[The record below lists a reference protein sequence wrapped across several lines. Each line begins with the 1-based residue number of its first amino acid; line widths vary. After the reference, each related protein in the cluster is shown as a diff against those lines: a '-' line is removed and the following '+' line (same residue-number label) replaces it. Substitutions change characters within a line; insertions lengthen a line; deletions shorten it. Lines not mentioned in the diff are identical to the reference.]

1 MSKIM
6 CIWVKLLENSLTLL
20 YNINEVEKMKI
31 LTVNAGSSSL
41 KFALFELPE
50 KKELISGYFEKI
62 GIGNSFYTIKLNGEK
77 LKREVDLKD
86 HSVAVKYL
94 IQELLDNKVID
105 SLDDIDGVGHRVVH
119 GGKKFAESSIINDE
133 FIAAVEE
140 CSEFAPLHN
149 PANLVGIRAFMEAMP
164 NTPQIG
170 VFDTAFHQTMKET
183 EYLYAVP
190 YEWEEKYGIRK
201 YGFHGTSH
209 RYVYKTISEYLGRDD
224 LKVINCHIGNGASI
238 CAIDA
243 GKVVD
248 TSMGFTPLT
257 GLIMGTRSGDVD
269 PSIIPFVMK
278 KEGKTC
284 EQVID
289 DLNKKS
295 GLLGISGVSSDSRDI
310 EDGIANGNERCQL
323 AQNMLAQRV
332 ANYIA
337 MYNNLL
343 GGADVI
349 TFTAGLGENSIMT
362 RENVVERIAS
372 LGVTIDKT
380 ANDVRGKFTLISDSA
395 SKIPVYIVPTNE
407 ELMIATDT
415 YELIK

>member
-1 MSKIM
+1 M
-6 CIWVKLLENSLTLL
+6 
-20 YNINEVEKMKI
+20 YNISEVKEMKI

-41 KFALFELPE
+41 RFALFELPE
-50 KKELISGYFEKI
+50 NKELISGYFEKI

-94 IQELLDNKVID
+94 IQELIDNKVIS
-105 SLDDIDGVGHRVVH
+105 SLDDLDGVGHRVVH
-119 GGKKFAESSIINDE
+119 GGKKFSKSCLINDE
-133 FIAAVEE
+133 FIEAVEE

-149 PANLVGIRAFMEAMP
+149 PANLIGIRAFMDAMP
-164 NTPQIG
+164 STPQVG
-170 VFDTAFHQTMKET
+170 VFDTAFHSTMAET

-190 YEWEEKYGIRK
+190 YEWNEKYGIRK

-209 RYVYKTISEYLGRDD
+209 RYVNKTISEHLGRND
-224 LKVINCHIGNGASI
+224 LKVINCHIGNGSSL

-257 GLIMGTRSGDVD
+257 GTIMGTRSGDVD

-295 GLLGISGVSSDSRDI
+295 GLLGISGTSSDSRDI
-310 EDGIANGNERCQL
+310 EDGIANGDARCQL
-323 AQNMLAQRV
+323 AQNMLAQRI

-372 LGVTIDKT
+372 LGVKLDAQ
-380 ANDVRGKFTLISDSA
+380 ANDVRGKFTLISTPD

-407 ELMIATDT
+407 ELMIAMDT
-415 YELIK
+415 YEIIK

>member
-1 MSKIM
+1 
-6 CIWVKLLENSLTLL
+6 
-20 YNINEVEKMKI
+20 MKI
-31 LTVNAGSSSL
+31 LSVNAGSSSL
-41 KFALFELPE
+41 KFTLFDLPE
-50 KKELISGYFEKI
+50 NKELLSGNFEKI

-77 LKREVDLKD
+77 IKREVDLKD

-94 IQELLDNKVID
+94 IQELIENKIIT
-105 SLDDIDGVGHRVVH
+105 SLDDLDGVGHRIVH
-119 GGKKFAESSIINDE
+119 GGPKFTKSILITDE
-133 FIAAVEE
+133 FLDEFESCI
-140 CSEFAPLHN
+140 EFAPLHN
-149 PANLVGIRAFMEAMP
+149 PAHLMGIKAFREELP
-164 NTPQIG
+164 TTPQVA
-170 VFDTAFHQTMKET
+170 VFDTAFHSTMNET

-190 YEWEEKYGIRK
+190 YEWNEKYGIRK

-209 RYVYKTISEYLGRDD
+209 RYVNKTISEHLGRND
-224 LKVINCHIGNGASI
+224 LKVINCHIGNGSSL

-257 GLIMGTRSGDVD
+257 GIIMGTRSGDVD

-284 EQVID
+284 EQVLD

-310 EDGIANGNERCQL
+310 EDGIANGDTRCQL
-323 AQNMLAQRV
+323 AQNMLAQRI

-337 MYNNLL
+337 MYNNIL

-362 RENVVERIAS
+362 RENVIDRIAS
-372 LGVTIDKT
+372 LGVKLDRE
-380 ANDVRGKFTLISDSA
+380 ANDVRGKFTLISTPD

-415 YELIK
+415 YEIIK